1 MPDAEYVVR
10 PEGELDIEV
19 VPALRDQWLSAIDEE
34 EPAVFVVDLRD
45 VTFLDS
51 TALGA
56 IVAVRKRQ
64 RDHGGDVV
72 VTNASPRL
80 VKVFRLTGLDGL
92 LHVQGAGE
100 HVVETQLPTGRTSG
114 EE

>member
-10 PEGELDIEV
+10 PEGELDIEL
-19 VPALRDQWLSAIDEE
+19 VPALRDQWLSAIDEQ

-64 RDHGGDVV
+64 RDHGGDVTV
-72 VTNASPRL
+72 INASPRL

-92 LHVQGAGE
+92 LHVHGTGE
-100 HVVETQLPTGRTSG
+100 HVGEMELPNGRTNG
-114 EE
+114 KE